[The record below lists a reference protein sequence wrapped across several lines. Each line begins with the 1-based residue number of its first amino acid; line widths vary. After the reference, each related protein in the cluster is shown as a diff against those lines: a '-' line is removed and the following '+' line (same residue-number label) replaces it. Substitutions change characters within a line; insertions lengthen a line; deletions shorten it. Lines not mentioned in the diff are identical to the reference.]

1 MKYTIIILSFVCTYS
16 LAQEYKIV
24 YTEQV
29 NNNDNIV
36 LNDLNGNQEFLTT
49 SRSKDSSPVIS
60 PDGKWMVMT
69 SERVG
74 WWKIWLMNLED
85 NSIKQLTNASNAEYS
100 PSWSP
105 DGNKIVFVSSR
116 DGNQE
121 IYVMDKDG
129 QNQQN
134 ITRSK
139 GSDIMPSW
147 ANDGFIYY
155 STEIEN
161 TYQLARINPD
171 GSNMKI
177 LTIGSINILMPSL
190 SNDKSKVLFYGDFDD
205 NFEVALLDLKSKR
218 ITQLTNNPLM
228 DMRPKWSSD
237 NKKIVFERGN
247 KGNNHHIYIMNTD
260 GTDVRKITNAHY
272 NYSPSFIP

>member
-85 NSIKQLTNASNAEYS
+85 KNIKQLTYASNAEYS

-161 TYQLARINPD
+161 TYQLARRNPD
-171 GSNMKI
+171 GSNMEI
-177 LTIGSINILMPSL
+177 LTNGSINILMPTL
-190 SNDKSKVLFYGDFDD
+190 SNDQSKVLFYGDFDD